1 MLLSALMAALNASL
15 YAQDLHTSD
24 PKSITVR
31 ILDGRTTHAVMPS
44 GFQVRIDHLKAV
56 HGDWVKANEDGSGEL
71 VVPSDT
77 SSIALHFNYDSNMEV
92 YVNCDTEKQKE
103 LIGELW
109 YSVLDILSKGVVTPN
124 DCVSPKHLAKLKMP
138 DPKPGEIVFFVRPK
152 NWVELGLDR

>member
-1 MLLSALMAALNASL
+1 
-15 YAQDLHTSD
+15 
-24 PKSITVR
+24 
-31 ILDGRTTHAVMPS
+31 
-44 GFQVRIDHLKAV
+44 
-56 HGDWVKANEDGSGEL
+56 
-71 VVPSDT
+71 
-77 SSIALHFNYDSNMEV
+77 MEV